1 MRSLPQLE
9 ELSSL
14 WQIVTVG
21 VVTIS
26 FVVCS
31 VVLAKVAYT
40 TVALLLRGATYAA
53 QISLQ

>member
-1 MRSLPQLE
+1 MRSLPQRE

-14 WQIVTVG
+14 WEIVTAG

-40 TVALLLRGATYAA
+40 TVALLLRGATYAV

>member
-1 MRSLPQLE
+1 MRSLLQRE

-14 WQIVTVG
+14 WEIVTVG

-31 VVLAKVAYT
+31 VVFAKVAYT
-40 TVALLLRGATYAA
+40 TVALLLRGATYAV